1 MDRFAQLMGFI
12 MVALTFYV
20 MFKTEP
26 PVAEA
31 AYHSFIP
38 EKIDPIAIVTL
49 VGEP

>member
-1 MDRFAQLMGFI
+1 MDCFAQLMGFI

-38 EKIDPIAIVTL
+38 EKLIL
-49 VGEP
+49 LLLLH